1 MNLNQLLDTPP
12 NFYDQPQPQSLSD
25 MNLNQLLDTPP
36 DFYDQVQA
44 QTTQQPAQDQLRF
57 KLSRGR
63 RKVYNPITKRWVFN
77 TKAARE
83 RILTKKAKQQQPVQ
97 QPVQQ
102 PATTTCFFS
111 INRTR

>member
-1 MNLNQLLDTPP
+1 
-12 NFYDQPQPQSLSD
+12 

-36 DFYDQVQA
+36 DFYDQVQP
-44 QTTQQPAQDQLRF
+44 QPTQQSAQDQLLF

-97 QPVQQ
+97 QP
-102 PATTTCFFS
+102 ATTRFS
-111 INRTR
+111 QSNAQDQLRLKVSQGKRKCLIQKPIDGF